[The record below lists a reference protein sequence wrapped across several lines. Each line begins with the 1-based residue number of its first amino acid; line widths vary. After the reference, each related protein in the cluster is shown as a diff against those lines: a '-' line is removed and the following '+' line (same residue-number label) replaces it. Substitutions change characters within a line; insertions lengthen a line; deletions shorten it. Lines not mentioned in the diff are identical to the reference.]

1 MAQCLFICD
10 VNLSIEEDLSMLLV
24 KEYDLKTHIKGYY
37 PYMTKWTPKNGEIL
51 KVRTQ
56 PEKEYEKYA
65 VAVETCGDVVGH
77 LSKGRSARFAK
88 TISYFLP
95 ASNEGC
101 YRVEVTGKRVNSGDG
116 EGLQIPYILHFSG
129 EAKFVSKLKD
139 ILPQCKNQVFVF
151 IFFPIVTVYVRKFG
165 LARAFF
171 GQRPKKNV
179 QISEKLK
186 LSEFG
191 SSSIKHRS
199 LLMQTQGT

>member
-37 PYMTKWTPKNGEIL
+37 PYMTKWTPKNGAIL

-88 TISYFLP
+88 TVSYFLP

-151 IFFPIVTVYVRKFG
+151 IFLPHCDCICTEVR
-165 LARAFF
+165 
-171 GQRPKKNV
+171 
-179 QISEKLK
+179 ISESVFWSKAQK
-186 LSEFG
+186 
-191 SSSIKHRS
+191 KRS
-199 LLMQTQGT
+199 N